1 MNNEFPKNNIIPVI
15 LPGSINA
22 SFELENIDNLR
33 ERFNQI
39 INKESKD
46 KTSSNLVKDT
56 KNNDY
61 LLEEKTK
68 LSIKNLM
75 KEDLNFKDEVN
86 IDEEITEFYEIP
98 EQTIT
103 LDDNDLISNE
113 DIALAALEIF
123 NSQKLSVFKINKIGP
138 SLYRIND
145 FLIQILIS
153 HPTSNSVLI
162 PINEWIKKKKFPQI
176 LLFAQVNDESKS
188 VFFPGVLTAKEVFE
202 EYEIFNNP
210 DEEEFFINKNKFK
223 GGLNRLFSII
233 SILKTSNSI
242 KFNWKIKK
250 IILTI
255 PLLKKLI
262 KSFDFLVFLLK
273 TGVSLQ
279 NALDLTLENQKDE
292 EIKSIFN
299 NALRCHKQGLNL
311 SIAFKR
317 YPNIFDEISI
327 SLIQS
332 GLEMGDLVEKLS
344 MVSVRFKKKI
354 FIDGLIDGL
363 VDINLI
369 FLTFFI
375 FGMNNAIHTDIL
387 WAYDFWGFS
396 VPIWQKVLGFLGFFY
411 EDRFFWVWF
420 PVLMS
425 TIFFS
430 YNRYEITWQNI
441 YDFIFPKKLKNKIDH
456 FILKTPIAK
465 EIRIKVS
472 ISNLLR
478 NLSLLLDAGI
488 PISDS
493 LDIAERQEKAL
504 FFKKVIIKIKGKI
517 NTGQTFYESLKSENI
532 FPKLL
537 VSLFKFGENIGQL
550 SQVISALSDF
560 YEAEL
565 ITTLKKGKK
574 ILKKSISI
582 ILSFISIFLSL
593 EILGCFTTW
602 ILSELPAFSS

>member
-1 MNNEFPKNNIIPVI
+1 MNKESPKNNIIPVI
-15 LPGSINA
+15 LPGSINS

-33 ERFNQI
+33 EKFDEI
-39 INKESKD
+39 INAEPEN
-46 KTSSNLVKDT
+46 KTSSKLIEDT
-56 KNNDY
+56 KNNEY
-61 LLEEKTK
+61 LIEKK
-68 LSIKNLM
+68 L
-75 KEDLNFKDEVN
+75 KEDFNFEEVV
-86 IDEEITEFYEIP
+86 DTEEDIIEFYEVP

-103 LDDNDLISNE
+103 LEDSDLISDE
-113 DIALAALEIF
+113 DIALAALEHF

-138 SLYRIND
+138 CLYRINN

-153 HPTSNSVLI
+153 HPTSNSILI
-162 PINEWIKKKKFPQI
+162 PINDWIHKKKFPQI

-233 SILKTSNSI
+233 SILKNSNSI
-242 KFNWKIKK
+242 KSNWKIKK
-250 IILTI
+250 IIYTI

-279 NALDLTLENQKDE
+279 SALDLTLENQKDE
-292 EIKSIFN
+292 DIKSIFN
-299 NALRCHKQGLNL
+299 NALRCHEQGLNL
-311 SIAFKR
+311 SIALKR

-332 GLEMGDLVEKLS
+332 GLENGDLAEKIS
-344 MVSVRFKKKI
+344 MVSGRFKKKL
-354 FIDGLIDGL
+354 FIDGLIDGIF
-363 VDINLI
+363 DSKLI
-369 FLTFFI
+369 LLTFFI
-375 FGMNNAIHTDIL
+375 TGANMGAHTDIL

-396 VPIWQKVLGFLGFFY
+396 EPIWQRVLSFLGIFL
-411 EDRFFWVWF
+411 EDRFFWVWY
-420 PVLMS
+420 PVLIS
-425 TIFFS
+425 TIFFTS
-430 YNRYEITWQNI
+430 YKYDITWLNM
-441 YDFIFPKKLKNKIDH
+441 YDFILPKKLKNKINY
-456 FILKTPIAK
+456 FVLKTPIAK
-465 EIRIKVS
+465 EIRIKAS
-472 ISNLLR
+472 IQNFLG

-504 FFKKVIIKIKGKI
+504 FFKKVIIKIKDKI
-517 NTGQTFYESLKSENI
+517 TKGQSFYESLKSENI

-537 VSLFKFGENIGQL
+537 VSIFKFGENIGNL

-565 ITTLKKGKK
+565 ITTLKKVKK
-574 ILKKSISI
+574 IIKESISV
-582 ILSFISIFLSL
+582 ILYFISIFLSL

-602 ILSELPAFSS
+602 ILSELPAYSS

>member
-1 MNNEFPKNNIIPVI
+1 MNKESPKNNIIPVT
-15 LPGSINA
+15 LPGSING

-33 ERFNQI
+33 EKFDAI
-39 INKESKD
+39 INEEPKD
-46 KTSSNLVKDT
+46 KTSSKLIKVS
-56 KNNDY
+56 KNNEY
-61 LLEEKTK
+61 LVEK
-68 LSIKNLM
+68 
-75 KEDLNFKDEVN
+75 NFKEGFNFEEEVD
-86 IDEEITEFYEIP
+86 IEEDIIELYEVP
-98 EQTIT
+98 EQTII
-103 LDDNDLISNE
+103 LEDNDLISLE
-113 DIALAALEIF
+113 DIALAALEYF
-123 NSQKLSVFKINKIGP
+123 NSQKLSQFKINKIGQ
-138 SLYRIND
+138 SLYSINN
-145 FLIQILIS
+145 FQIQILVS

-162 PINEWIKKKKFPQI
+162 PINEWIKKNKFPQI
-176 LLFAQVNDESKS
+176 LLFAQVNEESKS

-233 SILKTSNSI
+233 SILKNSNSI
-242 KFNWKIKK
+242 KSNWKIKK
-250 IILTI
+250 IILTV

-279 NALDLTLENQKDE
+279 SALDLTLENQKDE
-292 EIKSIFN
+292 DIKSIFN
-299 NALRCHKQGLNL
+299 NALRCHEKGLNL

-332 GLEMGDLVEKLS
+332 GLEMGDLVEKIS
-344 MVSVRFKKKI
+344 MVSNRFKKKL
-354 FIDGLIDGL
+354 FIDGLIDGIF
-363 VDINLI
+363 DFNLI
-369 FLTFFI
+369 FITFLVSGFNI
-375 FGMNNAIHTDIL
+375 GAHTDIL

-396 VPIWQKVLGFLGFFY
+396 EPIWQKVLSFLGLFY
-411 EDRFFWVWF
+411 EDRFFWVWY

-425 TIFFS
+425 TIFFA
-430 YNRYEITWQNI
+430 YNKYDITWQGM
-441 YDFIFPKKLKNKIDH
+441 YDFILPKKLKNKINY
-456 FILKTPIAK
+456 FVLKTPIAK

-472 ISNLLR
+472 IQNLLR
-478 NLSLLLDAGI
+478 NLSLLLDSGI
-488 PISDS
+488 PLSDS

-517 NTGQTFYESLKSENI
+517 DKGQSFYDSLKSENI

-574 ILKKSISI
+574 IIKKSISI
-582 ILSFISIFLSL
+582 ILYFISIFLSL

-602 ILSELPAFSS
+602 ILSQLPGFSS

>member
-1 MNNEFPKNNIIPVI
+1 MNKESPKNNIIPVI

-33 ERFNQI
+33 ERFDEI
-39 INKESKD
+39 INAETEN
-46 KTSSNLVKDT
+46 KTSSKLIKET
-56 KNNDY
+56 KNNEY
-61 LLEEKTK
+61 LIEKKLKEEFNFEEVVDTE
-68 LSIKNLM
+68 
-75 KEDLNFKDEVN
+75 ED
-86 IDEEITEFYEIP
+86 IIEFYEVP

-103 LDDNDLISNE
+103 LEDNDLISDE
-113 DIALAALEIF
+113 DIALAALEHF

-138 SLYRIND
+138 CLYRINN

-153 HPTSNSVLI
+153 HPTSNSILI
-162 PINEWIKKKKFPQI
+162 PINDWIHKKKFPQI

-233 SILKTSNSI
+233 SILKNSNSI
-242 KFNWKIKK
+242 KSNWKIKK
-250 IILTI
+250 IIYTI

-279 NALDLTLENQKDE
+279 SALDLTLENQKDE
-292 EIKSIFN
+292 DIKSIFN
-299 NALRCHKQGLNL
+299 NALRCHEQGLNI
-311 SIAFKR
+311 SIALKR

-332 GLEMGDLVEKLS
+332 GLEHGDLVEKIS
-344 MVSVRFKKKI
+344 MVSGRFKKKL
-354 FIDGLIDGL
+354 FIDGLIDGIF
-363 VDINLI
+363 DYKLI
-369 FLTFFI
+369 FLI
-375 FGMNNAIHTDIL
+375 FCIAGANMGFHSNIL

-396 VPIWQKVLGFLGFFY
+396 EPIWQKVLGFLEIFFL
-411 EDRFFWVWF
+411 DMFFWVWF
-420 PVLMS
+420 PGLMLI
-425 TIFFS
+425 IFFS
-430 YNRYEITWQNI
+430 SLKYEVTLLDVYN
-441 YDFIFPKKLKNKIDH
+441 FILPKKLKNKIIN
-456 FILKTPIAK
+456 FILKTPIGK
-465 EIRIKVS
+465 ELIIKDSIR
-472 ISNLLR
+472 NLLG
-478 NLSLLLDAGI
+478 NLSYLLAAGI

-493 LDIAERQEKAL
+493 LDIAERQEKTL
-504 FFKKVIIKIKGKI
+504 FFKKVIIKIKDKI
-517 NTGQTFYESLKSENI
+517 TKGQSFYESLKSENI

-565 ITTLKKGKK
+565 ITTLKKVKK
-574 ILKKSISI
+574 ILKQSISI
-582 ILSFISIFLSL
+582 ILYFISIFLSL
-593 EILGCFTTW
+593 EILGSFTTW
-602 ILSELPAFSS
+602 ILYQLILLN